1 MRIPGNG
8 SVIVNCIVSQRD
20 FAEAESEL
28 RFIVQHQIKPIYF
41 MDVDYPF
48 RLKQCMDAPMLL
60 YLKGV
65 EKFNL
70 NAKKI
75 IRMVGTRE
83 QKLLYVCSVF

>member
-1 MRIPGNG
+1 
-8 SVIVNCIVSQRD
+8 
-20 FAEAESEL
+20 
-28 RFIVQHQIKPIYF
+28 

-75 IRMVGTRE
+75 IRVVGTRE